1 MVQRGSAV
9 QKVGV
14 IGLGTMGRPIAR
26 NIRQAGFDV
35 TVYDL
40 NPHAVEYLVGFG
52 ATAAERPSDVAMGAD
67 LVISVLPDGPDV
79 LQTMLGEEG
88 VYHAAREGM
97 IHADFSTVH
106 PKISLQ
112 LHEEAQKR
120 GVRVLDSAMAR
131 GPVEAETGKLV
142 LMIGGAKEDIDA
154 AMPVLSKVATDIHHC
169 GPNGAGATMKLI
181 NNMLGGVIAAA
192 NAESLL
198 LGVKAGLSPEIM
210 YQVLSTTGGNSA
222 MLHGMIK
229 NKVFNRDFQPPSFAL
244 DLQYKDARLALD
256 LAADVGASM
265 PVGGLVQQLRTSARG
280 KGMGRWD
287 TAAIATVWEELDGV
301 ILKATDAPDAE

>member
-1 MVQRGSAV
+1 V

-40 NPHAVEYLVGFG
+40 NPQAVEYLVGFG

-67 LVISVLPDGPDV
+67 IVISVLPDGPDV

-88 VYHAAREGM
+88 VYYAARDGM

-106 PKISLQ
+106 PKVSLQ
-112 LHEEAQKR
+112 LFEEGKKR
-120 GVRVLDSAMAR
+120 GVHVLDSAMAR
-131 GPVEAETGKLV
+131 SQAEAESGTLV
-142 LMIGGAKEDIDA
+142 LMIGGEKADVDA

-169 GPNGAGATMKLI
+169 GPNGTGATMELV
-181 NNMLGGVIAAA
+181 NNLLGGVIAAA

-198 LGVKAGLSPEIM
+198 LGVKAGLSPEVM

-229 NKVFNRDFQPPSFAL
+229 NKVLQRNFEPPSFAL
-244 DLQYKDARLALD
+244 DLQYKDARLALE
-256 LAADVGASM
+256 LAGDVGAAL
-265 PVGGLVQQLRTSARG
+265 PIGGLVQQLRASARG
-280 KGMGRWD
+280 KGKGRWD
-287 TAAIATVWEELDGV
+287 TAAIATVWEELDGA
-301 ILKATDAPDAE
+301 ILKASDAPGASK